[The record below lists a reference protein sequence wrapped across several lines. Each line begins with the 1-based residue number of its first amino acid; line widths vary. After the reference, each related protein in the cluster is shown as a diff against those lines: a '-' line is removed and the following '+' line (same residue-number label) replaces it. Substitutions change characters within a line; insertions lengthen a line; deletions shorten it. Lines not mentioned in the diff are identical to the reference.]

1 MAAVNK
7 LSRFEPKVRI
17 PRLKTEAKVRDKR
30 MLVAGI
36 DVGAATA
43 KTVILGDGEILGYS
57 ISPTG
62 HDVKFATNKV
72 IKEALKK
79 AGLSTSTNSLDY
91 VVSTGYAR
99 ESIEFTNKTVTEIIC
114 HAMGAH
120 FMIPS
125 TRFIIDMGGQDS
137 KAIEVDSQGNVTNF
151 VMNDK
156 CAAGTGRFLE
166 VMAQVLEVGSISDMG
181 PIALKSKEPCH
192 ISSTCTVF
200 AETEVVVLR
209 AEGKNR
215 NDLIAGVHKAVASR
229 VAVMASSL
237 TFRSDAVFTGGVAKN
252 VGVKKFLEQD
262 IGMELLVPDEPQIIG
277 ALGAA
282 LFAQTELMKQK

>member
-1 MAAVNK
+1 
-7 LSRFEPKVRI
+7 
-17 PRLKTEAKVRDKR
+17 

-43 KTVILGDGEILGYS
+43 KTVILGDGEILAYA

-72 IKEALKK
+72 ITEALEK

-99 ESIEFTNKTVTEIIC
+99 ESIDFADKTVTEIIC
-114 HAMGAH
+114 HAKGSH
-120 FMIPS
+120 YVLPS

-137 KAIEVDSQGNVTNF
+137 KAIEVDPQGNVINF

-166 VMAQVLEVGSISDMG
+166 VMAQVLEVGSISEMG
-181 PIALKSKEPCH
+181 PIALKSVEPCH

-209 AEGKNR
+209 AEGKHR
-215 NDLIAGVHKAVASR
+215 NDLIAGVHKAAASR
-229 VAVMASSL
+229 VAVMSSSL
-237 TFRSDAVFTGGVAKN
+237 TFRADAVFTGGVAKN
-252 VGVKKFLEQD
+252 VGIKKFLEEE

-282 LFAQTELMKQK
+282 LFAQTELVKQR